1 MSQVWEYNGQQ
12 FEFDIMVKDDAVRY
26 EEALEKIEE
35 KAKQLDNIS
44 GMSNIIQ
51 FQCDAFY
58 AFFDEVLGAGA
69 SDKLF
74 KKSYNLREC
83 SEAYYE
89 SFIPYIGKQGND
101 YNNYCKAAGQATP
114 TQPNRAQRRR
124 NKKKR

>member
-26 EEALEKIEE
+26 EEAIEKVEE
-35 KAKQLDNIS
+35 KAKQINTIT

-58 AFFDEVLGAGA
+58 AFFDDVLGAGA

-74 KKSYNLREC
+74 KESYNLREC
-83 SEAYYE
+83 LSL
-89 SFIPYIGKQGND
+89 IHI
-101 YNNYCKAAGQATP
+101 
-114 TQPNRAQRRR
+114 
-124 NKKKR
+124 